1 MPFYLDIQNIQ
12 GFPPVELADR
22 SGLLAVGGDLSPER
36 LILAYSMGIFP
47 WFNQNEPILWW
58 SPNPRFILF
67 PEKVIVSK
75 SMKQILRAKKYQV
88 TFDQNFPEVI
98 KNCQKIYRPK
108 QNGTWITDEIVD
120 SYIKLHEI
128 GFIHSVEVWEEN
140 QLVGGLYGGAM
151 GKCFFGES
159 MFAKKSNASKVG
171 FLTLVRNLQL
181 QNYQIIDCQVY
192 TKHLESLGAEKMPR
206 SSFLK
211 YVTANAQTSFEK
223 ENWNLKFQK
232 EFEW

>member
-1 MPFYLDIQNIQ
+1 MPFYLDFQNIQ
-12 GFPPVELADR
+12 GFPSPNLADR

-75 SMKQILRAKKYQV
+75 SMKQVFRANKFKV

-98 KNCQKIYRPK
+98 KNCQKIYRPS
-108 QNGTWITDEIVD
+108 QGGTWITDGIIEA
-120 SYIKLHEI
+120 YIQLHHI
-128 GFIHSVEVWEEN
+128 GFIHSVEVWLDDE
-140 QLVGGLYGGAM
+140 LVGGLYGGAM

-159 MFAKKSNASKVG
+159 MFAKESNASKVG
-171 FLTLVRNLQL
+171 FLTLVRNLQMR
-181 QNYQIIDCQVY
+181 NYQIIDCQVY

-206 SSFLK
+206 NTFLK
-211 YVTANAQTSFEK
+211 YVANNQQKSFEK
-223 ENWNLKFQK
+223 EDWNLTFTK